1 MADKSGDR
9 SEYFPAIEK
18 KYGQPMSFWFDQ
30 VSQVSDR
37 KYQEQIDYFRENHG
51 FTQAHANAL
60 VLYSRG
66 STTSRRYKTFDEYVK
81 TLDATQSAT
90 ITKIFDVLT
99 KKYPSMELV
108 IAWNQPMLK
117 YKGNYVFGASA
128 AKNHITIAP
137 FNSEL
142 IDEFRPRLAGYV
154 VNKKT
159 IRVPSDWEVDAKLL
173 RDLITAQLKSN

>member
-1 MADKSGDR
+1 
-9 SEYFPAIEK
+9 
-18 KYGQPMSFWFDQ
+18 MSFWFEQ
-30 VSQVSDR
+30 MSEIADR
-37 KYQEQIDYFRENHG
+37 KYQDQINYLRENYG
-51 FTQAHANAL
+51 FTQVHANAL

-66 STTSRRYKTFDEYVK
+66 STTSRRYKTFDQYLT
-81 TLDATQSAT
+81 TLDNTQSAT

-128 AKNHITIAP
+128 ARNHITIAP
-137 FNSEL
+137 FNAKL

-159 IRVPSDWEVDAKLL
+159 IRVPSDWDVDAKLL
-173 RDLITAQLKSN
+173 RDIMSAQLKSA